1 MTTPAAEQPFSE
13 TPCTGQHAATMWTWA
28 RALTNGG
35 ADVEAPKES
44 TYTPLDNAIRL
55 VVQAGRASRAARAR
69 LDKLCPCGHPRHAR
83 SRRRI
88 SVKQSHILEAI
99 TRGYR
104 GKPSP
109 PI

>member
-44 TYTPLDNAIRL
+44 TCTPLDNAIRL
-55 VVQAGRASRAARAR
+55 VVQAGRAPRAAR
-69 LDKLCPCGHPRHAR
+69 C
-83 SRRRI
+83 
-88 SVKQSHILEAI
+88 Q
-99 TRGYR
+99 TRQALSMR
-104 GKPSP
+104 PPSACS
-109 PI
+109 IASKNFR